1 MCLNLID
8 MQGFGIAV
16 MVSIALYEIVG
27 ILCFVFIKGKADN
40 FFVAGRTMPIWVSVS
55 SDNNASL

>member
-16 MVSIALYEIVG
+16 MVSIE
-27 ILCFVFIKGKADN
+27 ADN